1 VQLRTYCRTSWEFLS
16 KLSNLFE
23 MIITIGGPIGSGK
36 TTVAE
41 AIAEKFGFTHISA
54 GVVFRELAGEKGL
67 TLEEFSKLAEEN
79 PEYDKELDNRQV
91 ELAKKAEKA
100 VIDGRLSGLIMDA
113 DLKVW
118 LRAPLET
125 RAKRICEREGKEYSV
140 ALEDVKNRGDSEL
153 KRYKE
158 IYNINL
164 RDLGPY
170 DIVINTDLF
179 SAEEVTGIVE
189 KAVSYLR

>member
-1 VQLRTYCRTSWEFLS
+1 
-16 KLSNLFE
+16 

-41 AIAEKFGFTHISA
+41 AIARKFGFTHISA
-54 GVVFRELAGEKGL
+54 GVVFRELAKEKGV
-67 TLEEFSKLAEEN
+67 TLEEFSHLAEEN
-79 PEYDKELDNRQV
+79 PKFDKELDKRQID
-91 ELAKKAEKA
+91 LAKKAENA

-113 DLKVW
+113 NLKVW

-125 RAKRICEREGKEYSV
+125 RTKRVCERDGKDYAK

-153 KRYKE
+153 KRYRE
-158 IYNINL
+158 IYDIDL
-164 RDLGPY
+164 RDLTPY

-189 KAVSYLR
+189 KAISVMR

>member
-1 VQLRTYCRTSWEFLS
+1 
-16 KLSNLFE
+16 

-36 TTVAE
+36 TTVAI

-54 GVVFRELAGEKGL
+54 GIVFRELAEEKGI

-79 PEYDKELDNRQV
+79 HEFDRELDNRQK
-91 ELAKKAEKA
+91 ELANGAENA
-100 VIDGRLSGLIMDA
+100 VVDGRLSGLIMDA

-118 LRAPLET
+118 LKAPLEV
-125 RAKRICEREGKEYSV
+125 RAKRVCEREGKDYSV
-140 ALEDVKNRGDSEL
+140 ALEDVRNRGDSEL

-158 IYNINL
+158 IYDINL

-170 DIVINTDLF
+170 DIVINTELY
-179 SAEEVTGIVE
+179 SASEVIGIVE
-189 KAVSYLR
+189 KAVTYLR